1 MAQSRKLGVQLRRV
15 VQLAVVHQNV
25 FLPALIQHHG
35 LAAVFQIHHSQPR
48 MDQRRMAVQVYS
60 PLVRPAACKAFLH
73 SAVSWV
79 VGCNLIWVRADL
91 SGNSTHR
98 YPLPY
103 IIRVIVCCGFVIYA
117 CFTQKYTRTAGQTAV
132 RVQMILIYKNH
143 GINPGSRAAFC
154 CGWGGAASAGP
165 WPRSGGCAPG

>member
-1 MAQSRKLGVQLRRV
+1 MAYKAMAQSRKLGVQLRRV

-35 LAAVFQIHHSQPR
+35 LAAVFQIHHSQPC

-103 IIRVIVCCGFVIYA
+103 IIRVIVCCVFVIYA
-117 CFTQKYTRTAGQTAV
+117 CCTQKYTRTAGQTAV
-132 RVQMILIYKNH
+132 RVQMILICYFYS
-143 GINPGSRAAFC
+143 I
-154 CGWGGAASAGP
+154 
-165 WPRSGGCAPG
+165 

>member
-48 MDQRRMAVQVYS
+48 MDQRRMAVQVHS

-98 YPLPY
+98 YPLP
-103 IIRVIVCCGFVIYA
+103 
-117 CFTQKYTRTAGQTAV
+117 
-132 RVQMILIYKNH
+132 IL
-143 GINPGSRAAFC
+143 
-154 CGWGGAASAGP
+154 
-165 WPRSGGCAPG
+165 SG

>member
-1 MAQSRKLGVQLRRV
+1 
-15 VQLAVVHQNV
+15 
-25 FLPALIQHHG
+25 
-35 LAAVFQIHHSQPR
+35 
-48 MDQRRMAVQVYS
+48 MAVQVHS

-103 IIRVIVCCGFVIYA
+103 IIRVIVCSGFVIYA
-117 CFTQKYTRTAGQTAV
+117 RCTQKYTRTAGQTAV
-132 RVQMILIYKNH
+132 RVQMILICYFYS
-143 GINPGSRAAFC
+143 I
-154 CGWGGAASAGP
+154 
-165 WPRSGGCAPG
+165 

>member
-60 PLVRPAACKAFLH
+60 P
-73 SAVSWV
+73 
-79 VGCNLIWVRADL
+79 
-91 SGNSTHR
+91 
-98 YPLPY
+98 
-103 IIRVIVCCGFVIYA
+103 
-117 CFTQKYTRTAGQTAV
+117 
-132 RVQMILIYKNH
+132 
-143 GINPGSRAAFC
+143 
-154 CGWGGAASAGP
+154 AGP
-165 WPRSGGCAPG
+165 ARGVQGFSAFGSKLGSWLQSYLGPR